1 MHHGHD
7 DDFSCARI
15 EMVTGDTAHLGDGG
29 LIQQHPES

>member
-7 DDFSCARI
+7 DSSCARI
-15 EMVTGDTAHLGDGG
+15 EMVTGDGALLGDGG